1 VFKVRFKGFCEEN
14 KTYQVRCNLAY
25 FPRHFVT
32 HYVSIVYEL
41 LLQNNKLSAVSVN
54 ALPLLVILLDE
65 KKAMGLMNK
74 RDDVISINFKIT

>member
-1 VFKVRFKGFCEEN
+1 
-14 KTYQVRCNLAY
+14 
-25 FPRHFVT
+25 
-32 HYVSIVYEL
+32 L

-74 RDDVISINFKIT
+74 RDDVISINLKIT